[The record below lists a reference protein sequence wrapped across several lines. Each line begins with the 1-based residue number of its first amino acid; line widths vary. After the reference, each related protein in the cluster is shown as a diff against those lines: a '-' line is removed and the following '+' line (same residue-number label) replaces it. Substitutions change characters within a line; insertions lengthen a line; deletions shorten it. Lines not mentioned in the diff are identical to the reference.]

1 MKHLKVASR
10 ILVTGGCGYIG
21 SHTIVDLVENGY
33 EVICADDLSQGSTQ
47 RLDGIEAIT
56 GVRVK
61 NYAVNLADRTATE
74 TIFKENP
81 DIAGI
86 VHFAAFMS
94 VPESVQ
100 QPLMYFG
107 NNLNSLINLLHCAQQ
122 YGIKNFVFSSSCSV
136 YGQPDKLP
144 VTELT
149 PRKEAESPYARTKQ
163 MGEDIIRDFIVANP
177 SHNASLLRYF
187 NPIGAHPSG
196 QLGEY
201 ATFKPNN
208 LAPLITDTALGK
220 RESLNVYGND
230 YPTRDGT
237 CVRDYIHVSDIGH
250 AHTLAVKRL
259 LEGKAEEPAE
269 VFNRG
274 SGEGSTV
281 VEVINAFEQSTGVK
295 LKWQFAPRRP
305 GDVVAVYADRTKATQ
320 KLGWT
325 PRYSL
330 NDMMQTAWK
339 WALHLSNELGGR

>member
-1 MKHLKVASR
+1 MAK

-33 EVICADDLSQGSTQ
+33 EVICADDLSQSSTQ

-61 NYAVNLADRTATE
+61 NYQVNLADKAATAI
-74 TIFKENP
+74 IFHENP

-86 VHFAAFMS
+86 IHFAAFMS

-100 QPLMYFG
+100 QPLRYFE
-107 NNLNSLINLLHCAQQ
+107 NNLNSLINVLYYAQEF
-122 YGIKNFVFSSSCSV
+122 GVKHFVFSSSCSV

-144 VTELT
+144 VTEQT

-163 MGEDIIRDFIVANP
+163 IGEDFIRDFVVANP
-177 SHNASLLRYF
+177 EHQATLLRYF
-187 NPIGAHPSG
+187 NPIGAHPSA

-220 RESLNVYGND
+220 RESLNVYGSD
-230 YPTRDGT
+230 YPTKDGS

-250 AHTLAVKRL
+250 AHTLAIKRL
-259 LEGKAEEPAE
+259 LAGNATEAVE
-269 VFNRG
+269 VFNLG

-281 VEVINAFEQSTGVK
+281 VEVIEAFEQSTGVK

-320 KLGWT
+320 ELGWE
-325 PRYSL
+325 PQYNL
-330 NDMMQTAWK
+330 HDMMQTAWK
-339 WALHLSNELGGR
+339 WALRLSNELGGR